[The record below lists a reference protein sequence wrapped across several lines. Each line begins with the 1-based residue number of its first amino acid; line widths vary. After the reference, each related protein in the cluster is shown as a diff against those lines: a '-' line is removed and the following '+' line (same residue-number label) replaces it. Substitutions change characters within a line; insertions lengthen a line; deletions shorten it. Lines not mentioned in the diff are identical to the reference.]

1 MVNSLIRR
9 AGNAVPQGL
18 KDKLRGAVHPAQR
31 SNVERLFSRGERDLG
46 LLSVVIPVFNVE
58 AYLSEALTSV
68 IGQSYRKLEILVV
81 DDGSTDGSLEMVQ
94 QFAKHDSRI
103 KVLSQ
108 EHSGNGRARNLA
120 IAAATGEFLTFAD
133 SDDVVASGAYA
144 LMLKTLT
151 ASGSDFVVGSSD
163 RLIGS
168 TRQPTKLSSAMH
180 KDKKINVRVEDFPAI
195 LDDVFLW
202 NKVFRRSFWDAK
214 VGPIPEDVLY
224 EDQETTARAFVRSQ
238 GFDVL
243 QEVVYSW
250 RQRSNGSSITQGK
263 RSISDLRDRLSIAT
277 DVTRFMGVEAGPAA
291 TQKWY
296 LRLFGTDLVP
306 YYEQVPYTSVE
317 YWDALTKGVSGLIEL
332 FATTRLDTDR
342 LAPLVDPHTRVLRDL
357 AVTKSRDAF
366 ETVLVDRMETGTGYS
381 IVLAADGLL
390 ALPNYRAKLPDVAG
404 GGNLALDPSLLA
416 LESSVTFKGYGE
428 NGSATFAG
436 YAFVRGLRD
445 SLLDIKIAVFAGST
459 EIDEHSF
466 ELTFA
471 SDALLDAK
479 VNDPFASHQHSAFLL
494 SIKDAT
500 LAKHGPNEFEVRI
513 SAALPGRTLH
523 SSHRVAPSKSGVGN
537 WKSGA
542 PRAVGFGGD
551 ASGKE
556 FWVDLEWHSG
566 DAHKEVLLATRKNS
580 LKPQSSSKV
589 SETVWRYVFALSGE
603 LWGRPVMAPPS
614 GAYTLRFAVQGS
626 SPQAVVMSA
635 EMSWGLP
642 ELIAFRYAN
651 VQFWSTPQNT
661 VAVTVGPPLGTE
673 ERGKFRQRELQQSFA
688 SQVQELRQD
697 SVVFESFGGKF
708 CTDSPKAL
716 SDELHR
722 QSPEKRIYWSIE
734 DYSVSFPH
742 YAIPVVRGS
751 RAWFDAVRHATLLVN
766 NNNFPFYFRKSPEQF
781 YLQTWHGTPLKK
793 IGLDAPTHSISVS
806 YRHLME
812 KESAS
817 WDLLLA
823 QNDFAASALTAAL
836 GHHGPV
842 LNLGYPRND
851 SLVAQSRDASRA
863 AVRDRLG
870 LMSDDFVALY
880 APTWRDSNRTASGQ
894 VFADDFLDTSIFL
907 SNTPENVKLLLRAH
921 HNIENPSVNFENER
935 LIDASGYP
943 EINDLMV
950 AADLLITDYSSLLF
964 DFVNTGMPIIFFAPD
979 LNEYASSTR
988 GFYIEYN
995 SITAGSHVVSNLG
1008 LVERVTQC
1016 LVSREALDS
1025 EGDTFSNSLKAVY
1038 SLRDDGFS
1046 SARVLKAIADLLE
1059 FQ

>member
-81 DDGSTDGSLEMVQ
+81 DDGSTDGSLEIVQ

-108 EHSGNGRARNLA
+108 EHIGNGRARNLA

-133 SDDVVASGAYA
+133 SDDVVAPGAYA

-168 TRQPTKLSSAMH
+168 KRQPTKLSSAMH

-342 LAPLVDPHTRVLRDL
+342 LAPLVDPHARVLRDL

-445 SLLDIKIAVFAGST
+445 SLLDVKIAVFAGST

-466 ELTFA
+466 ELTFV

-500 LAKHGPNEFEVRI
+500 LAKQGPSEFEVRI
-513 SAALPGRTLH
+513 SAALPVRNLH
-523 SSHRVAPSKSGVGN
+523 SSHRVAPSKSGVGH

-566 DAHKEVLLATRKNS
+566 DAHKEVFLATRKNS

-688 SQVQELRQD
+688 SQVLELRQD

-751 RAWFDAVRHATLLVN
+751 RAWFDAVRHAALLVN

-793 IGLDAPTHSISVS
+793 IGLDAPTQHLSLS
-806 YRHLME
+806 YRRLMDRE
-812 KESAS
+812 ATF

-823 QNDFAASALTAAL
+823 QNDFSAQVFPQAFGYSGRILTA
-836 GHHGPV
+836 
-842 LNLGYPRND
+842 GYPRND
-851 SLVAQSRDASRA
+851 VLADALSAESRLELRASLGIRTDQE
-863 AVRDRLG
+863 AV
-870 LMSDDFVALY
+870 LY
-880 APTWRDSNRTASGQ
+880 APTWRDNAKDATGQ
-894 VFADDFLDTSIFL
+894 HQWVGYIDFEKMRQALGDRVVFL
-907 SNTPENVKLLLRAH
+907 VRGH
-921 HNIENPSVNFENER
+921 HNVLGSSTGVAANNT
-935 LIDASGYP
+935 IDVSTYP
-943 EINDLMV
+943 EINDLIL
-950 AADLLITDYSSLLF
+950 ASDTLITDYSSIMFDYINIGRPILF
-964 DFVNTGMPIIFFAPD
+964 FTGDAV
-979 LNEYASSTR
+979 EYEQSTR
-988 GFYIEYN
+988 GTYVAAEKL
-995 SITAGSHVVSNLG
+995 SIGKTVADHKS
-1008 LVERVTQC
+1008 LVE
-1016 LVSREALDS
+1016 ALSHLGQADS
-1025 EGDTFSNSLKAVY
+1025 CRNDISTGEHNFVAN
-1038 SLRDDGFS
+1038 DDGEAS
-1046 SARVLKAIADLLE
+1046 RRVVAAVQI
-1059 FQ
+1059 